1 MKLEKIRL
9 ATEEEVKSIADQAN
23 LTPMSRVL
31 AMGDM
36 KAVWKVCNEL
46 DPVFFAE
53 SSPTKM
59 YKFIWGIENIF
70 MGAGLTEYYFQV
82 PVKSEEYIKIVEHF
96 GGQRQSK
103 EPEYR
108 YKVNL

>member
-1 MKLEKIRL
+1 M
-9 ATEEEVKSIADQAN
+9 
-23 LTPMSRVL
+23 

-46 DPVFFAE
+46 DPVFLNGASTALF
-53 SSPTKM
+53 
-59 YKFIWGIENIF
+59 YKFVWGIENIF
-70 MGAGLTEYYFQV
+70 KGAGLTEYYFQA
-82 PVKSEEYIKIVEHF
+82 PVANEEYIKVIEHF
-96 GGQRQSK
+96 GGERQSK